1 MELKNVE
8 IIKIGEVKTFG
19 NDFRKLEFVVRDDT
33 SQYPQEIPFSI
44 VKDKIDN
51 FVQFNKVGQRVDVSF
66 NLNGRS
72 WLKEGEDE
80 SKRRWFTD
88 LNAWKVFKSEAQQNQ
103 PQPEIQSAPD
113 LTANE
118 PSDLPF

>member
-8 IIKIGEVKTFG
+8 IINIGEIKTFG
-19 NDFRKLEFVVRDDT
+19 NDFKKLEFVVRDDS

-51 FVQFNKVGQRVDVSF
+51 FVKFNKVGQRVDVSF

-72 WLKEGEDE
+72 WLKDGEDN

-88 LNAWKVFKSEAQQNQ
+88 LNAWKVFKSDSQQQEQNTQ
-103 PQPEIQSAPD
+103 MSPPS
-113 LTANE
+113 LSTNE
-118 PSDLPF
+118 PGDLPF

>member
-19 NDFRKLEFVVRDDT
+19 NDFKKLEFIVRDDS

-51 FVQFNKVGQRVDVSF
+51 FIQFNKVGQRVDISF

-72 WLKEGEDE
+72 WLKDGDNE
-80 SKRRWFTD
+80 SNRRWFTD
-88 LNAWKVFKSEAQQNQ
+88 LNAWKVFKSETQQEE

-113 LTANE
+113 LSGETT
-118 PSDLPF
+118 DLPF